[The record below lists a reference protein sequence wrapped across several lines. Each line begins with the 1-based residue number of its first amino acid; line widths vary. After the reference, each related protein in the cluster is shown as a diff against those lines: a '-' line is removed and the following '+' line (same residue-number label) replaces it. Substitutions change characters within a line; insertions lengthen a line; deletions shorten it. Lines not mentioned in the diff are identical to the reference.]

1 MSCQTIFFCIQLVI
15 FLQMNLGL
23 LQLQLVRLDLK
34 SRRTPNAEKINN
46 NIVIVKNSNWVLQ
59 YFINIQI

>member
-23 LQLQLVRLDLK
+23 LQLQPVRLDLK